1 MNNIPKLTSNLS
13 LLGGSWRGASVW
25 LFLELI
31 VITVV
36 AWVVFDPAVVNL
48 YYRSLPMGYDTS
60 RLVYGEYKTRE
71 DGGDEYFRDEY
82 GNVMDYISRYEMTE
96 ERQDQIIRQFKDVEG
111 VESATLSGKEYN
123 WIYSSIGGTGP
134 GYNGCINEGD
144 TISLNIIRFSPN
156 SLFFET
162 YGLRPLSGSPSA
174 EELSHITVPENKVVL
189 TRSGAIT
196 VFGTED
202 VVGRHF
208 KVRHETDNGE
218 NIIYDEVTVAG
229 VVEDIRKSVPTN
241 LHSIY
246 FRPDTLKLSE
256 CRFVLRLRE
265 GIDAHRFLEEHGK
278 EVVSKGK
285 TNYNRISKLMTFDE
299 HLQKQEVE
307 EGRTQEVNRSLALA
321 LFFFVNLCLA
331 VIGTVWLHAKR
342 RTEECG
348 VRRAFGATRLR
359 LLFEMLC
366 QNALLAT
373 VAVIVGLIIFL
384 NYAHSGIQEWS
395 GYTPS
400 EAFYSPMINWLDL
413 DRAWPDYFWP
423 HFLVVSGIVYL
434 IILCTV
440 LIGTAIPGWRISRSE
455 ITEALRE
462 E

>member
-1 MNNIPKLTSNLS
+1 M
-13 LLGGSWRGASVW
+13 
-25 LFLELI
+25 
-31 VITVV
+31 
-36 AWVVFDPAVVNL
+36 
-48 YYRSLPMGYDTS
+48 
-60 RLVYGEYKTRE
+60 
-71 DGGDEYFRDEY
+71 
-82 GNVMDYISRYEMTE
+82 
-96 ERQDQIIRQFKDVEG
+96 
-111 VESATLSGKEYN
+111 
-123 WIYSSIGGTGP
+123 
-134 GYNGCINEGD
+134 
-144 TISLNIIRFSPN
+144 
-156 SLFFET
+156 
-162 YGLRPLSGSPSA
+162 
-174 EELSHITVPENKVVL
+174 
-189 TRSGAIT
+189 
-196 VFGTED
+196 
-202 VVGRHF
+202 
-208 KVRHETDNGE
+208 
-218 NIIYDEVTVAG
+218 AG